1 MSFIDT
7 LNGASTP
14 QTTSTANP
22 ASQLDQNAFLRLMTT
37 QLTTQDPFNPVDN
50 TQMIAQ
56 MAQFSQVAGIAEMN
70 RSLQTIVDSLAGSR
84 IGDVAN
90 WIGRSMLVESEVA
103 TPLRDGSYA
112 GEVELASAAD
122 AVTVSL
128 VDENGSVVR
137 NMDLGAQPA
146 GPVHF
151 AWDGLDEAGEPAAG
165 GPLQVVVTARS
176 AGQPVEA
183 GIATWTSIG
192 GIQSP
197 ANGGATRLVTGLGL
211 LPVEAALRLA

>member
-14 QTTSTANP
+14 QPTSAANP
-22 ASQLDQNAFLRLMTT
+22 TAQLDQNAFLRLMTT

-70 RSLQTIVDSLAGSR
+70 RSLQTIVDSLTGSR

-90 WIGRSMLVESEVA
+90 WIGRSMLTESEIA

-137 NMDLGAQPA
+137 NMDLGSRPA

-151 AWDGLDEAGEPAAG
+151 AWDGLNEAGEPAAG
-165 GPLQVVVTARS
+165 GPLQVIVTASS